1 MNVESYS
8 SVKVHVEY
16 WRYCGH
22 LPQLAIEISVSVFTI
37 ESESYTEGNMS
48 TQSGESGR
56 IIRIT
61 EVIDNKRDGKSLDD
75 EEIEFFI
82 HGVVDG
88 SVEAS
93 QLGEQLIHSACS

>member
-1 MNVESYS
+1 MLAHKYGRCRSIFVNY
-8 SVKVHVEY
+8 
-16 WRYCGH
+16 RYKYCNH
-22 LPQLAIEISVSVFTI
+22 MSLLLVF
-37 ESESYTEGNMS
+37 
-48 TQSGESGR
+48 
-56 IIRIT
+56 
-61 EVIDNKRDGKSLDD
+61 IDKSLDD